1 MTRKSNAF
9 PNLTMQLQSTVP
21 RTALGSGCGGG
32 GDGGQKMRQ
41 EWGGTRR
48 GKGRKEERP
57 GERLK
62 SKWQTV
68 QMKRVGESR
77 LEGSKGFIRGG
88 GREVKGS
95 GRGCGRENEQE

>member
-1 MTRKSNAF
+1 MLFRI
-9 PNLTMQLQSTVP
+9 LQCSCKAQFLAQPSDPGVEEEVE
-21 RTALGSGCGGG
+21 
-32 GDGGQKMRQ
+32 GGQKMRQ

-68 QMKRVGESR
+68 QMKRFGESR

-95 GRGCGRENEQE
+95 GRGCVRENEQE